1 MAKLVENL
9 IKKSDIS
16 GIILAGGR
24 ASRMGGVDKGLQ
36 LFKGAPLVANAIA
49 RLQQQVAHLNIS
61 ANRNVDTYKTFGLP
75 VLTDVARL
83 DADDFQGPLAG
94 FLTGLENCTT
104 PYLMTAPC
112 DTPYFPMDVAQRLAS
127 ALFETEA
134 DIAMAC
140 SPDETGK
147 LCNQPVFCLLK
158 CGKKRELADSL
169 RQFLAQGGR
178 KIGAWTALHKQVK
191 VSFNLPL
198 DDPQAFA
205 NLNTLAEL
213 HT

>member
-1 MAKLVENL
+1 
-9 IKKSDIS
+9 
-16 GIILAGGR
+16 
-24 ASRMGGVDKGLQ
+24 
-36 LFKGAPLVANAIA
+36 
-49 RLQQQVAHLNIS
+49 
-61 ANRNVDTYKTFGLP
+61 
-75 VLTDVARL
+75 
-83 DADDFQGPLAG
+83 
-94 FLTGLENCTT
+94 
-104 PYLMTAPC
+104 MTVPC
-112 DTPYFPMDVAQRLAS
+112 DTPNFPIDVVQRLAS
-127 ALFETEA
+127 ALIETEA

-213 HT
+213 RT